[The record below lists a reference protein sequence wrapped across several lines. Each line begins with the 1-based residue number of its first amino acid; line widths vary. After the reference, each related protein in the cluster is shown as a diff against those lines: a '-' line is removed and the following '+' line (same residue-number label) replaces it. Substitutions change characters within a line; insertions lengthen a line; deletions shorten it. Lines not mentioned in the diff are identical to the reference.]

1 MSLFSVPPSISI
13 WFGNMYVKICPFIAL
28 KNMFHTYSKAFKHMW
43 VSTGFVLNALKWPVF
58 CLHHQRWNLHS
69 SLRTGWCQQLWQ
81 VKCVFQ
87 ASVNIFQWTK
97 FESMFHR
104 LRLFSLHSATIYNK
118 RDYPQVNFI
127 IWEWVHYTECQRI
140 QRGMCIALF
149 PWLDCPSELV
159 TVTKMVFMQ
168 RGRLLTTQSQIK
180 DHNTGQTIRQTN

>member
-1 MSLFSVPPSISI
+1 
-13 WFGNMYVKICPFIAL
+13 MYVKICPFIAL

-104 LRLFSLHSATIYNK
+104 LRLFSLHSA
-118 RDYPQVNFI
+118 PELQFI
-127 IWEWVHYTECQRI
+127 TNGIIHRLISSSESECITLSVSAFREECVLLYSLDLTVH
-140 QRGMCIALF
+140 LSW
-149 PWLDCPSELV
+149 WLWRKCFSCKEVGYLQHRV
-159 TVTKMVFMQ
+159 K
-168 RGRLLTTQSQIK
+168 
-180 DHNTGQTIRQTN
+180 